1 MYYILYC
8 SLTMNAAYI
17 NNKIIDL
24 CLDKIKEIMGNE
36 VITLTL
42 PLARAPHPDRAVQLP
57 TEPRIELLV
66 EGKNSIATRTQAL
79 HIINQCKAYGHNPA
93 DYLICAQ
100 WIAET
105 AAEEL
110 RKAGIC
116 YVDTVG
122 NTYLAHR
129 PQILIDI
136 RGRRPEAKIRPEPGR
151 IVEAGGLKVC
161 HLLLARPVML
171 EQPLRVIAEKA
182 GVALGTS
189 HAVMRELVAA
199 RLVQLGPGNK
209 RRFGEVEGM
218 IDAFVRGYAN
228 KLRPA
233 CFIRRY
239 RHKATHPADI
249 LEDFRKRLAGKNA
262 RWALTG
268 GIAGNQMTHFIE
280 PDTITLFAD
289 QQAVRLLQQ
298 EPMLP
303 DRNGNV
309 TLLDLFADTAI
320 ADFTDIAAP
329 MATPLLIYA
338 ELLNEGGPR
347 EAETAEM
354 ILEKHIMPGV
364 GLERRPL

>member
-1 MYYILYC
+1 M
-8 SLTMNAAYI
+8 AYKENI
-17 NNKIIDL
+17 IIDR
-24 CLDKIKEIMGNE
+24 CLEAIKGLLGKDPILLRQAFERRPWPE
-36 VITLTL
+36 L
-42 PLARAPHPDRAVQLP
+42 AVQLP
-57 TEPRIELLV
+57 ATPPLTLELAC
-66 EGKNSIATRTQAL
+66 KNNIATRTQAL
-79 HIINQCKAYGHNPA
+79 HIANQLKAYGQNPA
-93 DYLICAQ
+93 EYLVFAQ
-100 WIAET
+100 WVAET

-122 NTYLAHR
+122 NAYLAHR

-161 HLLLARPVML
+161 HLLLAQPGML
-171 EQPLRVIAEKA
+171 DQPLRVIAQRA
-182 GVALGTS
+182 GVALGTA
-189 HAVMRELVAA
+189 HAVMRELVGA
-199 RLVQLGPGNK
+199 RLVLLGPGNK
-209 RRFGEVEGM
+209 RRFGNVEEM

-233 CFIRRY
+233 CFIKRY
-239 RHKATHPADI
+239 RHKKTHPADI
-249 LEDFRKRLAGKNA
+249 LEAFKKRLGGTNA

-268 GIAGNQMTHFIE
+268 GLAGNQITQFLT
-280 PDTITLFAD
+280 PNTITLFAD
-289 QQAVRLLQQ
+289 QQAVKLLQEEEQ
-298 EPMLP
+298 MLP

-320 ADFTDIAAP
+320 ANFTDIATA

-338 ELLNEGGPR
+338 ELLDEGGPR

-354 ILEKHIMPGV
+354 ILEKYIMPEV